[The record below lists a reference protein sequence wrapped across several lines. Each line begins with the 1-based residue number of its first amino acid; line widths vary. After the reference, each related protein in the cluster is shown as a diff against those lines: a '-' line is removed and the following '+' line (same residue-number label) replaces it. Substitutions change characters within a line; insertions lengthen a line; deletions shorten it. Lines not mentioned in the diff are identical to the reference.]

1 MYKMNGY
8 LELCIGPMFSGKTTH
23 LIQCFK
29 QFQYIGKKIC
39 VVNFDQDQ
47 RYHDTMLS
55 THDKNMIPCLQTSR
69 LSLIRENGL
78 QSDVILINEG
88 QFFEDLFDFV
98 MEFVEVHKKTVCI
111 YALDGDF
118 KRNKFGCVL
127 DLIPYCDK
135 VKKLTSLCS
144 ICKNGTKAIFS
155 HRLSEEEQQVVIG
168 SDNYIPLCRKCYHEK
183 NK

>member
-1 MYKMNGY
+1 
-8 LELCIGPMFSGKTTH
+8 
-23 LIQCFK
+23 
-29 QFQYIGKKIC
+29 
-39 VVNFDQDQ
+39 
-47 RYHDTMLS
+47 
-55 THDKNMIPCLQTSR
+55 
-69 LSLIRENGL
+69 
-78 QSDVILINEG
+78 
-88 QFFEDLFDFV
+88 
-98 MEFVEVHKKTVCI
+98 MEFVEVHKKTVYV

-118 KRNKFGCVL
+118 KRNKFGSVL

-183 NK
+183 NG